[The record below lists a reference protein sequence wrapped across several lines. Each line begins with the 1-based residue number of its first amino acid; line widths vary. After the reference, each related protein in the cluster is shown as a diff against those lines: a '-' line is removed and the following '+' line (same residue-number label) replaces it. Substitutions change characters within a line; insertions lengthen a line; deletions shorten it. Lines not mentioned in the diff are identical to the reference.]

1 MKGKERAY
9 QTILVIVLGFSII
22 SWHFE
27 IKELFYFA
35 LGINLIALLF
45 SSIALLIDRF
55 WYGLAEF
62 MGKYV
67 SKVILSLVYFFVL
80 VPIAAISKSKTKKD
94 LMIDKTND
102 TTFTTINKKY
112 SKEDLKNLW

>member
-1 MKGKERAY
+1 MKSKERAY

-22 SWHFE
+22 SWYLD
-27 IKELFYFA
+27 IQELFYFA
-35 LGINLIALLF
+35 LGVNLISLAFSSVALL
-45 SSIALLIDRF
+45 LDKF

-67 SKVILSLVYFFVL
+67 SKIVLSIVYFFVL
-80 VPIAAISKSKTKKD
+80 VPIATISKSKTKKS
-94 LMIDKTND
+94 LMIDKANN
-102 TTFTTINKKY
+102 TTFTSINKKY

>member
-1 MKGKERAY
+1 MIKKARAY
-9 QTILVIVLGFSII
+9 QTILVIVLGFSLL
-22 SWHFE
+22 SWYFD

-35 LGINLIALLF
+35 LGINLISLLF

-67 SKVILSLVYFFVL
+67 SKIILSLIYFFVL
-80 VPIAAISKSKTKKD
+80 VPIAAISKSKTKKN
-94 LMIDKTND
+94 LMIDKNND

-112 SKEDLKNLW
+112 TQEDLKNLW